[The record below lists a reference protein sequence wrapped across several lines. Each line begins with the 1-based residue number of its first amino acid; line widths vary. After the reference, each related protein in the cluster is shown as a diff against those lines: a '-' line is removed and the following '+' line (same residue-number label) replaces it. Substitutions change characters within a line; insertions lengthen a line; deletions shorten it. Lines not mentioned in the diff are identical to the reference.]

1 MTTTCHSSNIS
12 EQLHGH
18 SALCSRS
25 WQQLCP
31 AWAPTGFFAGGVKLW
46 LGVKPAAG
54 ENFFKSC
61 MLLYTSFSAF
71 LGELKLILYQ
81 CFLSWH
87 FSF

>member
-1 MTTTCHSSNIS
+1 MATVTMIIGTYS
-12 EQLHGH
+12 
-18 SALCSRS
+18 
-25 WQQLCP
+25 P
-31 AWAPTGFFAGGVKLW
+31 WAPAGFFAGGVKLW
-46 LGVKPAAG
+46 LGRKPAAG
-54 ENFFKSC
+54 EKFFKSC